1 MGGSTCERLRR
12 GPNNGE
18 LFRVSEFGISRA
30 LVCNNDS
37 SWQSE
42 ETVDY
47 LKLFWMA
54 RRAR

>member
-1 MGGSTCERLRR
+1 MGGSTCERLERR
-12 GPNNGE
+12 ANNGE
-18 LFRVSEFGISRA
+18 MFMMSELGISRA
-30 LVCNNDS
+30 LVCNNGS